1 MKTISRKL
9 VAVKASP
16 VFINVSLSLASI
28 AVIAVMLY
36 VLINSPA

>member
-9 VAVKASP
+9 LAVKTSQ
-16 VFINVSLSLASI
+16 VFINISLSVASI
-28 AVIAVMLY
+28 ALVAVMLY